1 MPPDGWVYRIFIRR
15 NLSNYVN
22 CSCQSCSTDH
32 LTFPLVLD
40 IFLTVQF
47 SFLVDPDQL
56 NADADNLNAESS
68 NLDYADP
75 DPAF

>member
-1 MPPDGWVYRIFIRR
+1 MVGSTYRIFIRR
-15 NLSNYVN
+15 NWSNYVN
-22 CSCQSCSTDH
+22 CSCQSCSRDH

-56 NADADNLNAESS
+56 NADADHLMPNLQI
-68 NLDYADP
+68 LDYADP